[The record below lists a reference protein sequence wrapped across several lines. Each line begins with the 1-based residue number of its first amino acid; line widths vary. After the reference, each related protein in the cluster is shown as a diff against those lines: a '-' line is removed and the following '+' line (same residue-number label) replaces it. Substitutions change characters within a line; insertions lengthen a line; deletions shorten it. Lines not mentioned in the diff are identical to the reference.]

1 MVTGEREAMQR
12 AVTLAWHGWGR
23 VHPNP
28 LVGAIVLREG
38 REVGAGWHAEFGG
51 PHAEAVA
58 LRAAGAATRGATL
71 VVSLEPCRH
80 QGKQPPCT
88 DAILAAGVTRVVIGQ
103 PDPHP
108 DAGGGSAFLEAHG
121 IAVTT
126 VDSPEARYQN
136 APFVHA
142 VSNPVRPFV
151 ALKLATSIDGR
162 LADAQG
168 RSRWVSGPEAREF
181 VHWLRAGFDAIGV
194 GGETARVDHPSLT
207 VRGSITPRIPPRR
220 IVFSRSGRLEGAD
233 THLRAAT
240 DSPVMMVLI
249 GGTAEPVPDSPSDV
263 PVLPAVDL
271 ADGLKGLRAQGIHS
285 LLVEGGGRL
294 ATALLTAGLVDR
306 FYWVQAPLWLGA
318 EGRPAFPGMPG
329 GPLAETRRWQVVE
342 RRALGEDTLLVLD
355 REPCS
360 PA

>member
-1 MVTGEREAMQR
+1 MVTGEREAMRR
-12 AVTLAWHGWGR
+12 AVALAWHGWGR

-28 LVGAIVLREG
+28 LVGAVVLREG

-58 LRAAGAATRGATL
+58 LGAAGASTRGATL

-108 DAGGGSAFLEAHG
+108 DAGGGGALLESHG
-121 IAVTT
+121 VEVTT

-136 APFVHA
+136 APFLHS
-142 VSNPVRPFV
+142 VSNQVRPFV
-151 ALKLATSIDGR
+151 ALKLATSIDSR

-168 RSRWVSGPEAREF
+168 QSRWVSGPEAREF
-181 VHWLRAGFDAIGV
+181 VHWLRTGFDAIGV
-194 GGETARVDHPSLT
+194 GGETARADHPSLT

-220 IVFSRSGRLEGAD
+220 IVFSRSSRIEGAD
-233 THLRAAT
+233 DLLRAT
-240 DSPVMMVLI
+240 P
-249 GGTAEPVPDSPSDV
+249 DV
-263 PVLPAVDL
+263 PVLLVLTGGAGELVLDPPPGITVLPAVDL
-271 ADGLKGLRAQGIHS
+271 ADGLKGLRAQGVRS

-294 ATALLTAGLVDR
+294 ATALLTAGLVNR
-306 FYWVQAPLWLGA
+306 FYWV
-318 EGRPAFPGMPG
+318 
-329 GPLAETRRWQVVE
+329 
-342 RRALGEDTLLVLD
+342 
-355 REPCS
+355 
-360 PA
+360 